1 MEQNLPPPGGD
12 AAPRPDGR
20 AADQLRPI
28 TLEPRYLELHPASC
42 LTQFGR
48 TWVLCTA
55 SVEEAVPPFLEG
67 TGRGWITGS
76 YAMLPGSVP
85 GRIAPAR
92 NLGGRAEEISR
103 LIGRSLRAAQDLS
116 TLGPRTITI
125 DCQVIQADGGTR
137 TAAVTGG
144 YVALA
149 LALRDLHADGLIP
162 TDRPGRQVAAIS
174 VGLLYGRALLDL
186 AQQEDS
192 RADADLN
199 VVMTEDLAL
208 VEIQGTAE
216 GEPFARQELDS
227 LLDLAQQGIARLLVL
242 QRDALRSATSVGGGP
257 SATAGLPGVHP
268 EASAN
273 S

>member
-1 MEQNLPPPGGD
+1 MHDDARPAGPNAPP
-12 AAPRPDGR
+12 RFDGR
-20 AADQLRPI
+20 AADELRPV
-28 TLEPRYLELHPASC
+28 TLEPRHLELHPASC
-42 LTQFGR
+42 LTRFGR

-55 SVEEAVPPFLEG
+55 SVEERVPPFLEG
-67 TGRGWITGS
+67 SGRGWITGS

-92 NLGGRAEEISR
+92 NSGGRAEEISR
-103 LIGRSLRAAQDLS
+103 LIGRGLRAAQDLA

-125 DCQVIQADGGTR
+125 DCQVVQADGGTR

-149 LALRDLHADGLIP
+149 LALHDLHAQGLLSTPRP
-162 TDRPGRQVAAIS
+162 TREVAAIS
-174 VGLLYGRALLDL
+174 VGLVGGRALLDL

-199 VVMTEDLAL
+199 VVLTGDSAL

-216 GEPFARQELDS
+216 GEPFARRQLDT
-227 LLDLAQQGIARLLVL
+227 LLDLAEQGIARLLAL
-242 QRDALRSATSVGGGP
+242 QREALLATVGPLANVDAP
-257 SATAGLPGVHP
+257 
-268 EASAN
+268 
-273 S
+273 

>member
-1 MEQNLPPPGGD
+1 MDENAIPPRST
-12 AAPRPDGR
+12 APRADGR
-20 AADQLRPI
+20 APDALRPVS
-28 TLEPRYLELHPASC
+28 LEPRYVELHPASC
-42 LTQFGR
+42 LTRFGR

-55 SVEEAVPPFLEG
+55 SVEETVPPFLEG

-92 NLGGRAEEISR
+92 NSGGRAEEISR

-116 TLGPRTITI
+116 SIGTRTITI

-149 LALRDLHADGLIP
+149 LALRDLHARGLIP
-162 TDRPGRQVAAIS
+162 TAQPSRQVAAIS
-174 VGLLYGRALLDL
+174 VGLLEGRALLDL

-199 VVMTEDLAL
+199 VVMTDSGGF
-208 VEIQGTAE
+208 VEVQGTAE
-216 GEPFARQELDS
+216 GEPFLREALEA

-242 QRDALRSATSVGGGP
+242 QREALQA
-257 SATAGLPGVHP
+257 AG
-268 EASAN
+268 
-273 S
+273 